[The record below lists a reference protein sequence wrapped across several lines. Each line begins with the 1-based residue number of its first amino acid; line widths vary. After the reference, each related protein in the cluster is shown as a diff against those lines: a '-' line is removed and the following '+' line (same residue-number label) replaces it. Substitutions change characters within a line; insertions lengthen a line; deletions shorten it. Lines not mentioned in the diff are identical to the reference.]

1 MEIPYLSLLILF
13 PLLGFIVVLAIK
25 NQKIAKYSALIF
37 SLIPLIISL
46 FLLTQFNLNNTEY
59 QFYENHVWIKTLGI
73 NYILGIDG
81 ISLPLVF
88 LTTLLT
94 TLALIYSWDTD
105 NRVSEY
111 FALMLL
117 IEVGILGVFVALDL
131 FLFYVFWE
139 VVLIPMYFFIAIWGG
154 PNRAYASIKFFIY
167 THVASVIMLIGI
179 MAMYFQAYNTA
190 NFYTF
195 SMQEIAKYSVNFT
208 KEFQYIVFITLFFGL
223 GVKFPIVPFHT
234 WLPDAHVEAPTAGS
248 VLLAGLLLKM
258 GGYGLIRIAIPML
271 PEAMYNSYIII
282 AMVVIAII
290 SILYSAFICLAQ
302 QDIKRLVAYSSISHM
317 GLVLLGF
324 ATGTAIGI
332 TGGVFQMFA
341 HGLITAVLFMM
352 AGSIHHHCGTR
363 IINELGGIAS
373 KLPLIATFITF
384 GFLASLGLPSLVSF
398 FSEVLVFLGT
408 YYAFNWVVILPLI
421 GIVITAGYYLWTL
434 QRAVFGEFN
443 NGLLKKAPHGEL
455 YDLYIYEIIPLA
467 ILCFLI
473 ALFGV
478 FPSLIVNMIGN
489 SASVIASGL
498 GVGI

>member
-1 MEIPYLSLLILF
+1 MIPYLSLLILF

-25 NQKIAKYSALIF
+25 NDKVAKYTALIF
-37 SLIPLIISL
+37 SLIPLAISI
-46 FLLTQFNLNNTEY
+46 FLLTQFNLNNTSY
-59 QFYENHVWIKTLGI
+59 QFYENYVWIKTLRI
-73 NYILGIDG
+73 NYILGVDG
-81 ISLPLVF
+81 VSLPLVF

-94 TLALIYSWDTD
+94 TLSLIYSFDIEH
-105 NRVSEY
+105 RVNEY
-111 FALMLL
+111 FALILL

-179 MAMYFQAYNTA
+179 MAMYFQTFNSA
-190 NFYTF
+190 NIYTF
-195 SMQEIAKYSVNFT
+195 SMEEISRYSIKFS
-208 KEFQYIVFITLFFGL
+208 KEFQYIVFIALFFGF

-271 PEAMYNSYIII
+271 PEAMYNSYIIT
-282 AMVVIAII
+282 AMVIIAII
-290 SILYSAFICLAQ
+290 SILYSALVCLAQ

-324 ATGTAIGI
+324 STGTAIGI
-332 TGGVFQMFA
+332 TGGIFQMFA

-384 GFLASLGLPSLVSF
+384 GFLASLGLPGLVSF

-408 YYAFNWVVILPLI
+408 YYAFSWIIALPLI
-421 GIVITAGYYLWTL
+421 GIVITAGYYIWTL

-443 NGLLKKAPHGEL
+443 NEVLKKAPQGEL
-455 YDLYIYEIIPLA
+455 HDLYIYEIIPLA

-478 FPSLIVNMIGN
+478 APSLVVNMIGN
-489 SASVIASGL
+489 SSLQIASGL
-498 GVGI
+498 VVKP